1 MNESSY
7 VTFSNTRVTRR
18 RVITWLN
25 RTISKHKLQTSDMQL
40 CKYDLRHVQTFSVCS
55 FILLPFYS
63 ERNCLDMH
71 YHGDEAWRSKLFRD
85 VKLSI
90 FFPQRTIW
98 LLLLHSK
105 SREKCS
111 SLRSSTLFWR
121 NSINPAKRVRIV
133 LDSELLAYSIGFL
146 AIRSMVR
153 NLNKYW
159 QKKCYFLHKIFRCRS
174 ILKHQT
180 FASVAV

>member
-1 MNESSY
+1 MNESGD

-55 FILLPFYS
+55 FSLFPFYS

-71 YHGDEAWRSKLFRD
+71 YHGDEAWRSKLFRY

-105 SREKCS
+105 SREKHSC
-111 SLRSSTLFWR
+111 LRSSTLFWR
-121 NSINPAKRVRIV
+121 DWINAVKRVRIV
-133 LDSELLAYSIGFL
+133 LDSELLVDSTGFL
-146 AIRSMVR
+146 AMRSMVR

-159 QKKCYFLHKIFRCRS
+159 QKTVIFLHKISRCS
-174 ILKHQT
+174 GILKYQT
-180 FASVAV
+180 LASVAV